1 MPKIRIEKRDHAGR
15 LVWAYDSDEVER
27 TDHYVLISAH
37 FDRADR
43 DDGYFVWQQGD
54 RFLEWHY
61 ADRWYNVFKIFDR
74 DTGAVR
80 GWYCNI
86 TRPAVIGAG
95 VVSADD
101 LELDVFVFPDGRML
115 RKDEDEFHALD
126 LPAADRAQAEAAAA
140 EIERLAAAKIA
151 PFD

>member
-1 MPKIRIEKRDHAGR
+1 MPKIRIEKRNHHGD
-15 LVWAYDSDEVER
+15 LVWAYDSEEVER
-27 TDHYVLISAH
+27 TAHYVLISAH
-37 FDRADR
+37 FDRDDR
-43 DDGYFVWQQGD
+43 DDGYFVWQRGD

-101 LELDVFVFPDGRML
+101 LELDVFVFPDGQIL
-115 RKDEDEFHALD
+115 LKDEDEFRTLD

-140 EIERLAAAKIA
+140 DIQRLAAAKIA